1 MTKKVVTQAAN
12 FSAASRY
19 KERGLSCP
27 LFLFFNLLKVV
38 LQNIFT
44 ITRIQVF
51 PDSIRNPFARMTV
64 TNDSESNFVSF
75 HHNQANMKPLVGE
88 AFAPLKYNSCEQQFV
103 RKSAQLHGITKLSG
117 EEFSAIE

>member
-1 MTKKVVTQAAN
+1 MSGQ
-12 FSAASRY
+12 SADRPRTAEREY
-19 KERGLSCP
+19 KERGTNAP

-64 TNDSESNFVSF
+64 TNDSETNLVSF
-75 HHNQANMKPLVGE
+75 HHNQANMKPLV
-88 AFAPLKYNSCEQQFV
+88 
-103 RKSAQLHGITKLSG
+103 KSYSL
-117 EEFSAIE
+117 